1 MGGDWT
7 VTAIQGAVLFLA
19 MAIFLGLHSVPRR
32 ALSRLRRRSHS
43 SAQSRRHFVQGAQ
56 LLARA
61 TALARSSSPSSS
73 TALAR
78 SAIAE
83 SDLAAA
89 LDPRDAAPHIL
100 KALALDLLGHR
111 LPALR
116 SLDAALSPPAA
127 KSLSPRERGD
137 ALFKRAEI
145 HLALNRRRRLDAA
158 LADLLDA
165 VRLSPDN
172 AKAFALLGE
181 CYEHKGSPD
190 AARSAFDSAIR
201 IDPSLESARLGLRR
215 LSGSR
220 GGDTSS

>member
-1 MGGDWT
+1 MGGDWAAM
-7 VTAIQGAVLFLA
+7 AIQGAVLFLA
-19 MAIFLGLHSVPRR
+19 LAMFLGLHSVPRR
-32 ALSRLRRRSHS
+32 ALSGLRRRSNS
-43 SAQSRRHFVQGAQ
+43 SAQSSRHFFQGAQ

-61 TALARSSSPSSS
+61 RSSSSPSSAS
-73 TALAR
+73 ASALAR

-83 SDLAAA
+83 ADLAAA
-89 LDPRDAAPHIL
+89 LDARDAAPHIL

-116 SLDAALSPPAA
+116 SLDAALTPPAA
-127 KSLSPRERGD
+127 KSLSPRDRGD

-181 CYEHKGSPD
+181 CYEHKGSPE
-190 AARSAFDSAIR
+190 AARSAFDSAVR
-201 IDPSLESARLGLRR
+201 IDPSLESARQGLQR
-215 LSGSR
+215 LSESR